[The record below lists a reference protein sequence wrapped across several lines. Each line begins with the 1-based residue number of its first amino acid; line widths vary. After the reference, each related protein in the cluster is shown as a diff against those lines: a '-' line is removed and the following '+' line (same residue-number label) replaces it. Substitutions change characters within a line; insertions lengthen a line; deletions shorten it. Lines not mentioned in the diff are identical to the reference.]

1 MYRGVELNHFISFL
15 GTHTLFQC
23 WQVLLLCWGKEQQPE
38 DDDSGGDLETQ
49 AHTSCQRCKT
59 HVRWAESRDLN
70 QIFGACNRCFR
81 ALYGGGRRVT
91 NRSVSDSSQARGLRE
106 RLFIRLLHHKAYIVF
121 RLAPRYLSFGTERA
135 ARTSWGTRN
144 GCNRVF
150 KDPGD
155 DPCANFRK
163 GRFSFGNF
171 GACRYVP
178 VSRGLAGTPTKAQ
191 VDGNWQCV
199 VTRKGATSTMT
210 HYKGISAENANFVSK
225 DTGNMTPSV
234 KLTTQAGH

>member
-1 MYRGVELNHFISFL
+1 MYWGVELNHFISFL

-70 QIFGACNRCFR
+70 QIFGACNR
-81 ALYGGGRRVT
+81 YRRVLWRT
-91 NRSVSDSSQARGLRE
+91 LRRWTEDDQQKCFWLFLSSWAKREIIYTSPTSQGLHC
-106 RLFIRLLHHKAYIVF
+106 I

-178 VSRGLAGTPTKAQ
+178 VSNQ
-191 VDGNWQCV
+191 SSSW
-199 VTRKGATSTMT
+199 RKLTMCGDTEGATSSMT

>member
-1 MYRGVELNHFISFL
+1 MYWGVELNHFISFL

-70 QIFGACNRCFR
+70 QIFGACNR
-81 ALYGGGRRVT
+81 YRRVLWRT
-91 NRSVSDSSQARGLRE
+91 LRRWTEDDQQKCFWLFLSSWAKREIIYTSPTSQGLHC
-106 RLFIRLLHHKAYIVF
+106 I

-150 KDPGD
+150 KNPGD

-171 GACRYVP
+171 VRVAMYQCRGVWL
-178 VSRGLAGTPTKAQ
+178 GLQPKLKLTEIDNVWWHGKGPQAQWRIIREFQLKTPTLWAKTLEIWLLLW
-191 VDGNWQCV
+191 N
-199 VTRKGATSTMT
+199 
-210 HYKGISAENANFVSK
+210 
-225 DTGNMTPSV
+225 
-234 KLTTQAGH
+234 

>member
-1 MYRGVELNHFISFL
+1 M
-15 GTHTLFQC
+15 
-23 WQVLLLCWGKEQQPE
+23 P
-38 DDDSGGDLETQ
+38 
-49 AHTSCQRCKT
+49 
-59 HVRWAESRDLN
+59 
-70 QIFGACNRCFR
+70 
-81 ALYGGGRRVT
+81 
-91 NRSVSDSSQARGLRE
+91 RE
-106 RLFIRLLHHKAYIVF
+106 RVEE
-121 RLAPRYLSFGTERA
+121 PG
-135 ARTSWGTRN
+135 
-144 GCNRVF
+144 
-150 KDPGD
+150 PGD

-225 DTGNMTPSV
+225 DTGNMTPFV
-234 KLTTQAGH
+234 KLTTQAGHNITPMLASSPMLGKFACGSTLTCCRGVLHVCKSRI

>member
-1 MYRGVELNHFISFL
+1 MTEGVIQTSKNR
-15 GTHTLFQC
+15 
-23 WQVLLLCWGKEQQPE
+23 QVLLLCWGKEQQPE

-70 QIFGACNRCFR
+70 QIFGACNR
-81 ALYGGGRRVT
+81 YRRVLWRT
-91 NRSVSDSSQARGLRE
+91 LRRWTEDDQQKCFWLFLSSWAKREIIYTSPTSQGL
-106 RLFIRLLHHKAYIVF
+106 LCI

-178 VSRGLAGTPTKAQ
+178 VSRGLTGTPTKAQ